1 MRDSLSLLFNVCFRV
16 KVYFSTS
23 SFQIHYYEDGAFCE
37 FMVTKMFDPKGLL
50 GLCSGLDV
58 RMYHGDNGVI
68 VRIYENY
75 EE

>member
-1 MRDSLSLLFNVCFRV
+1 MRDSFKQLIEVCLDV

-23 SFQIHYYEDGAFCE
+23 SFQMDYYEDGAFCS
-37 FMVTKMFDPKGLL
+37 FQINKMFDPKGLL
-50 GLCSGLDV
+50 RLCQGLDV
-58 RMYHGDNGVI
+58 RMYGGETGVI

>member
-1 MRDSLSLLFNVCFRV
+1 MRDSLKQLIEVCLDV

-23 SFQIHYYEDGAFCE
+23 SFQVDYYEDGAFCE
-37 FMVTKMFDPKGLL
+37 FLINKMFDPKGLL
-50 GLCSGLDV
+50 RLCKGLDV
-58 RMYHGDNGVI
+58 RMYNRENSVI

>member
-1 MRDSLSLLFNVCFRV
+1 MRNSLSQLVEVCIGV

-23 SFQIHYYEDGAFCE
+23 SFQIYYYEDGAFCE
-37 FMVTKMFDPKGLL
+37 FLITKMFDPKGLL
-50 GLCSGLDV
+50 NLCRGLDV
-58 RMYHGDNGVI
+58 RMYHDDNGVI